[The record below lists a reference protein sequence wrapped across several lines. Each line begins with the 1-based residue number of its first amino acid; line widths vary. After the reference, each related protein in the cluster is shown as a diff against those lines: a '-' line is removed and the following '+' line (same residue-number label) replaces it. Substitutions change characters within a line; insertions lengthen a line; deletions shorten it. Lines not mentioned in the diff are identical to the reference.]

1 MQGYVPWHFTS
12 SVSRFSFKYKDTSA
26 SVSSQFQ
33 DKTIQNLPNSQYEF
47 LRNFLIIETVQRN
60 KLCKRQS
67 FGKVFSGLKATAT
80 SLKSAFGQILKLKW
94 STVHDKKEFP
104 YLLSMA

>member
-47 LRNFLIIETVQRN
+47 LRNFPIIETVQCN
-60 KLCKRQS
+60 KSCKRL
-67 FGKVFSGLKATAT
+67 FGKVFSGLTATAT

-94 STVHDKKEFP
+94 STVHDTKEFP